1 MSQPTQDQC
10 VQSQLDSDASR
21 LFGLDGL
28 AVARVVAEGV
38 DGRVVHVVTA
48 DETAAGCPSCG
59 VISVSVK
66 GRVSSRPRDLPH
78 GPSGLLLVWHKRRWR
93 CAETACERRSFT
105 ESLPAVPARA
115 RLTMRLRA
123 ELGSAVADSGRT
135 VAEVAGHHRVGW
147 STVHQAFIDHV
158 TPVLAAPLPPVKVLG
173 VDETRRGK
181 PVFARDPET
190 GRWVVVAD
198 RWHTGFVDAAG
209 SGGLLAQVEGRSAAA
224 VTTWLAEQPAAWR
237 QSITHVAIDLS
248 ASYAAA
254 VRAGLPHA
262 VIVADRFHLVRL
274 AGDTVTAV
282 RQRVIRETEGRRGR
296 KVDPAWRLRRRLL
309 TAHER
314 LSSDSFTRMW
324 NTLVDT
330 GAPGEE
336 ILSAW
341 VVKEDLR
348 ALLALAGTA
357 PDREDI
363 HRRLEVFYAHAAA
376 STAPEVHR
384 LAATI
389 ETWWPAILAGLHT
402 GYSNAR
408 SEGYNRL
415 AKHVGR
421 DAFGFRNPTNQRRR
435 IRWSCTRQHR
445 RAAAVM
451 ITLPA

>member
-1 MSQPTQDQC
+1 MSQPTQDQS
-10 VQSQLDSDASR
+10 VQFQLDSDASR
-21 LFGLDGL
+21 LFGLEGL
-28 AVARVVAEGV
+28 AVDQVVTDGE

-66 GRVSSRPRDLPH
+66 ARVSSRPRDLPH
-78 GPSGLLLVWHKRRWR
+78 GPTGLSLVWHKRRWR
-93 CAETACERRSFT
+93 CIESACERRSFT
-105 ESLPAVPARA
+105 ESLPAIPARA
-115 RLTMRLRA
+115 RLTTRLRT

-147 STVHQAFIDHV
+147 PTVHRAFIAHV
-158 TPVLAAPLPPVKVLG
+158 TPALDAPQPVVTVLG
-173 VDETRRGK
+173 IDETRRGK
-181 PVFARDPET
+181 PKWIKDQGT
-190 GRWVVVAD
+190 DRWILATD
-198 RWHTGFVDAAG
+198 RWHTGFVDAEG
-209 SGGLLAQVEGRSAAA
+209 TGGLLGQVEGRSAAA
-224 VTTWLAEQPAAWR
+224 VVGWLQAQPQAWR
-237 QSITHVAIDLS
+237 EAITHVTIDLS

-254 VRAGLPHA
+254 VSRALPNA
-262 VIVADRFHLVRL
+262 VLVADRFHLVQL
-274 AGDTVTAV
+274 ANNAVTAV

-296 KVDPAWRLRRRLL
+296 TVDPAWRVRRRLL
-309 TAHER
+309 TGYER
-314 LSSDSFTRMW
+314 LRPDTFTRMW
-324 NTLVDT
+324 NTLIDT
-330 GAPGEE
+330 GDPGVE

-341 VVKEDLR
+341 VAKEDLR
-348 ALLALAGTA
+348 ALLALAGTS
-357 PDREDI
+357 PDRQEI
-363 HRRLEVFYAHAAA
+363 ARRLGAFYAHSAA

-389 ETWWPAILAGLHT
+389 ETWWPAILAGLLT
-402 GYSNAR
+402 SYSNAR

-421 DAFGFRNPTNQRRR
+421 NAFGFRNPINQRRR